1 MPTQTGSIDLR
12 ASKKAQDEAKKYATN
27 FILEHTDNATYFHAD
42 DSSFD
47 PTTGNSVK
55 VTDLIEVIRE
65 GTTMAQFGAGDGDA
79 VILGDESSGN
89 YSNIDSSGFEINV
102 DDNVVASFGQTAKI
116 GRDNSANLEITDGG
130 ITGRNA
136 EAVPVF
142 DVSTDGAELDLGA
155 EYSFNKIGS
164 WPVRSSSLYK
174 TISQSYY
181 LGDIPNN
188 VTLDWKSVAQESLHV
203 RFGGNATQHTLTSIS
218 VTSKSNCTSTNG
230 TYTAQANVRVEHDGY
245 SAAVTYSVT
254 VKYTYVA
261 STQTVTVSMEVR
273 LTSTFN
279 HEDVLWFGM
288 AARMAFA
295 VTTKAPSF
303 TLGTRNSS
311 SDSGGFSLAAG
322 RDLYADGDYQT
333 VLGKYNASD
342 TDQALIIGGG
352 TGDSARSNIFTVG
365 WDGAVNGAKISAP
378 AQVSGVTASNMNNA
392 GFNVYRCG
400 NVVQVS
406 GYGAPTGSGSLLLL
420 SGLPAPVCAM
430 SIPVQCDNGSSSYVN
445 LEGSGSAG
453 YMYWGGGS
461 SGSTIRFQFTYI
473 TNY

>member
-174 TISQSYY
+174 TISQSHCSEY
-181 LGDIPNN
+181 LRDNM
-188 VTLDWKSVAQESLHV
+188 TV
-203 RFGGNATQHTLTSIS
+203 R
-218 VTSKSNCTSTNG
+218 
-230 TYTAQANVRVEHDGY
+230 
-245 SAAVTYSVT
+245 
-254 VKYTYVA
+254 
-261 STQTVTVSMEVR
+261 
-273 LTSTFN
+273 
-279 HEDVLWFGM
+279 
-288 AARMAFA
+288 
-295 VTTKAPSF
+295 SF
-303 TLGTRNSS
+303 
-311 SDSGGFSLAAG
+311 
-322 RDLYADGDYQT
+322 
-333 VLGKYNASD
+333 
-342 TDQALIIGGG
+342 
-352 TGDSARSNIFTVG
+352 
-365 WDGAVNGAKISAP
+365 
-378 AQVSGVTASNMNNA
+378 
-392 GFNVYRCG
+392 
-400 NVVQVS
+400 
-406 GYGAPTGSGSLLLL
+406 
-420 SGLPAPVCAM
+420 
-430 SIPVQCDNGSSSYVN
+430 
-445 LEGSGSAG
+445 
-453 YMYWGGGS
+453 
-461 SGSTIRFQFTYI
+461 YI
-473 TNY
+473 TTSF